1 MNLANGV
8 FSAGVSSL
16 ADASASW
23 LVAAWSDVA
32 SNVTPWLWGQ
42 AEEGGN
48 GGGILSLLGNPMVTV
63 MVIGMLLYFMVMR
76 PDSKKRAEQQQMLA
90 NLKKNDRVVTIGG
103 LFGTVVN
110 VQQDAEDVTL
120 KIDEGNN
127 TRIRILRSAI
137 ARVLKQDDSGEGGKA
152 KKDE

>member
-1 MNLANGV
+1 MNVANGV
-8 FSAGVSSL
+8 ISAVVTSFV
-16 ADASASW
+16 DAAGRWSEVVTAS
-23 LVAAWSDVA
+23 
-32 SNVTPWLWGQ
+32 WLWGQ

-48 GGGILSLLGNPMVTV
+48 GGGIVALLGNPMVTV

-76 PDSKKRAEQQQMLA
+76 PDSRKRSEQQKMLE

-110 VQQDAEDVTL
+110 VQQGAEDITL

-127 TRIRILRSAI
+127 TRIRILRSAV
-137 ARVLKQDDSGEGGKA
+137 ARVLSTEDASEGAKG